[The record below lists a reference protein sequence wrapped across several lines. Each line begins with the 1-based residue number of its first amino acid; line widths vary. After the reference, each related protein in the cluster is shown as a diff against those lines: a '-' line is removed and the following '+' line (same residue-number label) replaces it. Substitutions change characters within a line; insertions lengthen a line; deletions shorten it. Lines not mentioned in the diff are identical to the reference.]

1 MEVNYV
7 DVKKV
12 STVNI
17 TDEAQSIDRL
27 VATRT
32 VFVNNYVTIK
42 ATAGRCVRFLGIGQR
57 IIGRQGGHPCC
68 DWF

>member
-32 VFVNNYVTIK
+32 VFVNNY
-42 ATAGRCVRFLGIGQR
+42 
-57 IIGRQGGHPCC
+57 GGVC
-68 DWF
+68 DF